1 MKMSEFVNNVLDKD
15 MLINLIAGHSDC
27 ATCPFYSA
35 CHMDETA
42 ETCEQF
48 LNRWIEDDRNEG

>member
-1 MKMSEFVNNVLDKD
+1 MKISTFADEILDKE
-15 MLINLIAGHSDC
+15 MLINLITGHSDC

-42 ETCEQF
+42 ETCEEF
-48 LNRWIEDDRNEG
+48 LNRYIEDDKNEG